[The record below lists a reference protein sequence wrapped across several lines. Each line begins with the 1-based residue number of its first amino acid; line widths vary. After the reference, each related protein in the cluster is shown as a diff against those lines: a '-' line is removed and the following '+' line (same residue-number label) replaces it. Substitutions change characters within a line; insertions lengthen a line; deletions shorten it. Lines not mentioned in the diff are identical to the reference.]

1 MNIVGLVLRALPDSF
16 AELKQA
22 LANIA
27 GVEVHDESV
36 ALGRLV
42 VTVEDGEGYAVADSL
57 TAINVLPQVLSLTL
71 AYEHR
76 DFNERTSQTQEA

>member
-1 MNIVGLVLRALPDSF
+1 MNIVGLVLRAHPDSF
-16 AELKQA
+16 IELKQA
-22 LANIA
+22 LAHIA

-71 AYEHR
+71 AYEHS